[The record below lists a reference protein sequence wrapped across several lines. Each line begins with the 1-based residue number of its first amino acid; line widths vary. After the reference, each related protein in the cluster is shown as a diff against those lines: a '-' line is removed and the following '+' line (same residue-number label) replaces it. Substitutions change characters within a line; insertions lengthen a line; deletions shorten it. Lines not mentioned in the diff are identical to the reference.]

1 MAVVRLPRA
10 ETETAEPT
18 LDEMQEPLADLF
30 AGQQQSLD
38 GIYPFVWV
46 EHPDYIESG
55 QNYVRVIAIADYPPR
70 VAGNWMSELRRMRGN
85 VSLVQYYAPAPTTE
99 MLQQLNR
106 GLKNTQANLIRT
118 HDPLQRIR
126 LTNEIQSAERMIR
139 TITSE
144 HSAFVYICN
153 YVVLQA
159 GSLAE
164 LDELTQTALRVISGS
179 RMQPLVVKHKAREG
193 FRTALPLADN
203 QLREYSY
210 RMMDTGA
217 ASSMM
222 PFDDAEVLDLS
233 RSSII
238 LGTNKVTGSLVAVD
252 LLNRRKTLNQN
263 MVILGTSGVGKSTLQ
278 MALILREYTQRHRV
292 MIMDPEDEYGRVV
305 AQLGGQTVTLSS
317 SSHTIINPFEILS
330 TEVMADADEDTGPAA
345 ATTTTDILK
354 HKIQT
359 LKAFFHILEPS
370 LTAVQ
375 LAIVDRMLWELYT
388 VRAGITDQ
396 MDIAQMTPTDWP
408 TMEDFYAMFETLKAK
423 DPDRYE
429 RVRDVAYIV
438 ESLVHGSATLFS
450 GHTNVD
456 MSNPLLCINLKPLQ
470 NEPEIQAAA
479 YFNTFSYLWDRIT
492 SNRDEL
498 TYLFVDE
505 FHFLARNADSMRFFY
520 NAVKRFRKYNAG
532 VIATTQQ
539 VQDVLDA
546 AEGMGAAVI
555 ENSYTKIFFGL
566 EDFGVSDLQNRTRL
580 KFSAEELSL
589 LKGKRQGEALL
600 DYGGRRVFFHVD
612 LTPEE
617 LRLWDPAQYADRYQ
631 RNAKEVPDYVSA
643 ITIDPIEAEELK
655 ILD

>member
-1 MAVVRLPRA
+1 MAVVKLPRQQV
-10 ETETAEPT
+10 ETEST
-18 LDEMQEPLADLF
+18 LDEAQEALVDLF
-30 AGQQQSLD
+30 DEQQQSLD
-38 GIYPFVWV
+38 GIYPFSWT
-46 EHPDYIESG
+46 EYPDYIESG
-55 QNYVRVIAIADYPPR
+55 ENDLRVIAIADYPPR

-85 VSLVQYYAPAPTTE
+85 VTLVQYYAPAPTTE
-99 MLQQLNR
+99 MLQTLNR

-118 HDPLQRIR
+118 HDPLQRIK

-144 HSAFVYICN
+144 HSAFVHVCN

-159 GSLAE
+159 TSLEE
-164 LDELTQTALRVISGS
+164 LNELTQTALRVISGA
-179 RMQPLVVKHKAREG
+179 RMQPLIVKHKAREG

-203 QLREYSY
+203 QLWGYSY
-210 RMMDTGA
+210 RMMDTAA

-233 RSSII
+233 QSSII
-238 LGTNKVTGSLVAVD
+238 LGTNKVTGSLVAID

-278 MALILREYTQRHRV
+278 MALILREYVQRHRV

-330 TEVMADADEDTGPAA
+330 TEIMADSDEDTAA
-345 ATTTTDILK
+345 QTATTTDILK

-375 LAIVDRMLWELYT
+375 LAIIDRMLWELYT
-388 VRAGITDQ
+388 IQAGITDQ
-396 MDIAQMTPTDWP
+396 TDITQMTPTDWP
-408 TMEDFYAMFETLKAK
+408 TMADFYAMFEALKAN

-429 RVRDVAYIV
+429 RVRDVAYVV
-438 ESLVHGSATLFS
+438 ESLVNGSTTLFT

-470 NEPEIQAAA
+470 NEPDVQAAA

-492 SNRDEL
+492 SNREDL

-505 FHFLARNADSMRFFY
+505 FHFLAKNPDSMRFFY

-566 EDFGVSDLQNRTRL
+566 EDFGVSDLQTRTRL

-600 DYGGRRVFFHVD
+600 DYGGRRVFFRID

-617 LRLWDPAQYADRYQ
+617 LRLWDPAQYAERYQ
-631 RNAKEVPDYVSA
+631 RDPKEVPDYVSTL
-643 ITIDPIEAEELK
+643 TIDPIEAEELK